1 MTSNNRTEHIHNNKT
16 SRPTQNQH
24 FTCHLKLCSMCPPYS
39 VALRSPDDDAIHRRS
54 VNDCGSFRHASTIA
68 RFNSSTRRNFNDGH
82 PRWHNHLGSNPGCS
96 VATYLAQWTARSH
109 ASSNTH
115 RVSGRVGEGTPSCCS
130 IHLMCN
136 GHIWL
141 GSRTASLGQGS
152 CHGSTCCLPH
162 PRLLQRKRLLSCPCT
177 TRRPTRHHNTAAEML
192 WLYCHSLD
200 GATLVYP
207 KLIQINYGVMLR
219 MKCR

>member
-1 MTSNNRTEHIHNNKT
+1 MPRQSLVSIRQRGETLTMGTPDGIITWVQIRAVLWPHIWLNGLHVLT
-16 SRPTQNQH
+16 
-24 FTCHLKLCSMCPPYS
+24 
-39 VALRSPDDDAIHRRS
+39 LR
-54 VNDCGSFRHASTIA
+54 V
-68 RFNSSTRRNFNDGH
+68 
-82 PRWHNHLGSNPGCS
+82 
-96 VATYLAQWTARSH
+96 
-109 ASSNTH
+109 TH